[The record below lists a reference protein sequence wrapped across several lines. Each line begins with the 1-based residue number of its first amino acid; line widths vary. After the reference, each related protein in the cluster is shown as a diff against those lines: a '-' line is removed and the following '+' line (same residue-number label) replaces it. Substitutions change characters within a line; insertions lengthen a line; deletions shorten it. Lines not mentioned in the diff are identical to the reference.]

1 MTIELKSLNYRYK
14 SQKHNFAI
22 QDINAV
28 INPGIHLLLGENGA
42 GKTTL
47 LHIIAG
53 LLTPTEGE
61 CLIDGAKTCYRLP
74 SIQSKIF
81 ISGVNIDFP
90 MRSIK
95 EMEAVHA
102 PFYPNFDAKML
113 YDNLAAFGID
123 ASTPLSQL
131 STGNAQKAKI
141 AYALALRTPILLLD
155 EPANGL
161 DIESKHLLRKMI
173 AESVSTEQTVIISTH
188 SVSDLENFYDSVIDI
203 CNGKL
208 QYALSIDQILEK
220 LDFGIAAS
228 VPENAIYSE
237 PWIGSFRFVS
247 AKTDSEWTDI
257 DFELLYMA
265 TRKANEKI
273 LNALTK

>member
-1 MTIELKSLNYRYK
+1 MTIELKDLNYRYK
-14 SQKHNFAI
+14 SSKHNFAI

-47 LHIIAG
+47 LHLIAG
-53 LLTPTEGE
+53 LLTPTSGE

-102 PFYPNFDAKML
+102 PFYPTFDTKL
-113 YDNLAAFGID
+113 LHDNLAAFGID

-161 DIESKHLLRKMI
+161 DIESKHLLRTMI
-173 AESVSTEQTVIISTH
+173 AKSVSEEQTVIISTH
-188 SVSDLENFYDSVIDI
+188 SVRDLENFYDGVIDI

-208 QYALSIDQILEK
+208 QYALSIDHILERI
-220 LDFGIAAS
+220 DFGIADS

-237 PWIGSFRFVS
+237 PWIGSFRFVL
-247 AKTDSEWTDI
+247 AKANQEWTDI
-257 DFELLYMA
+257 DFEMLYMA
-265 TRKANEKI
+265 TRKANEQL
-273 LNALTK
+273 LNALKK